1 MHSESRITF
10 YEGVIMLK
18 NYLKIA
24 LKVLLRR
31 KFFTFISL
39 FGVSFTLVV
48 LMVTAAFL
56 DHIYGPMPPETKLDR
71 SLGIFTVHIESPD
84 HSNSRSGAAGYN
96 LLDRYVRTMSTPEK
110 VSIYS
115 WPRTV
120 NSYRNGEQVSLFFK
134 RTDGYFWEILD
145 FEFLEGQAWTQDDE
159 KNANFVAVINEA
171 TREKLFGM
179 AGAVG
184 KTIEVDG
191 QNFRVTGVVKNTPIF
206 RPTPFADVWVPLST
220 AKTKPSNDLTGSFLA
235 IILAK
240 DRADI
245 DKIKEEFQQ
254 KLSQVEFPDPREFNT
269 IISAA
274 ETLFESVARGIFA
287 QDRTAGNYAPQ
298 LLALTLLLMV
308 LFMVLP
314 TVNLVNINISRIMER
329 ASEIGVRKAFG
340 ASSWTLIGQFV
351 VENVL
356 LTLIGGAVG
365 FVLAYLILQMLTNSG
380 LIQYAEFHLNYRI
393 FLYGLGLAVFFG
405 VFSGVYP
412 AWKMS
417 RLHPVAAL
425 RERSI

>member
-1 MHSESRITF
+1 
-10 YEGVIMLK
+10 MLK

-39 FGVSFTLVV
+39 FGISFTLVV
-48 LMVTAAFL
+48 LMVVTAFL
-56 DHIYGPMPPETKLDR
+56 DHIFGPMPPEKKADR
-71 SLGIFTVHIESPD
+71 SLGVFTVWIESPD
-84 HSNSRSGAAGYN
+84 RSESRSGAAGYN

-110 VSIYS
+110 VSIFM

-120 NSYRNGEQVSLFFK
+120 NSYRNGEKISLFFK
-134 RTDGYFWEILD
+134 RTDGFFWEILD
-145 FEFLEGQAWTQDDE
+145 FEFLEGQAWTHDDE

-171 TREKLFGM
+171 TREKLFG
-179 AGAVG
+179 AGAAVG

-206 RPTPFADVWVPLST
+206 RPTPFADVWTPLST
-220 AKTKPSNDLTGSFLA
+220 AKVKPSNDLTGNFLA

-240 DRADI
+240 NPADLA
-245 DKIKEEFQQ
+245 KVKEEFQY
-254 KLSQVEFPDPREFNT
+254 KLSQVEFPDPKEFNT
-269 IISAA
+269 ITSAA
-274 ETLFESVARGIFA
+274 ETLFESVARGMFA
-287 QDRTAGNYAPQ
+287 NDRTAGNYGTQ
-298 LLALTLLLMV
+298 LLALVILLMV

-314 TVNLVNINISRIMER
+314 TLNLVNINISRIMER

-340 ASSWTLIGQFV
+340 ASSWTLVGQFV

-356 LTLIGGAVG
+356 LALIGGVIG
-365 FVLAYLILQMLTNSG
+365 FVLAFLVLQMLTNSG

-393 FLYGLGLAVFFG
+393 FFYGLSLAVFFG

-417 RLHPVAAL
+417 RLHPVTAL
-425 RERSI
+425 RGRSI

>member
-1 MHSESRITF
+1 
-10 YEGVIMLK
+10 MLK

-48 LMVTAAFL
+48 LMVAAAIL

-71 SLGIFTVHIESPD
+71 SLGVFTVRIESPD
-84 HSNSRSGAAGYN
+84 HHSARSAAAGYY

-110 VSIYS
+110 VSIFM

-120 NSYRNGEQVSLFFK
+120 NTYLNGEKISLFFK
-134 RTDGYFWEILD
+134 RTDAFFWEILE
-145 FEFLEGQAWTQDDE
+145 FEFLEGQAWTHEDE

-171 TREKLFGM
+171 TREKLFGP
-179 AGAVG
+179 ASAVG

-191 QNFRVTGVVKNTPIF
+191 QNFRITGVVKNTPIF
-206 RPTPFADVWVPLST
+206 RPTPFADVWAPLST
-220 AKTKPSNDLTGSFLA
+220 AKAKPSNDLTGNFLA

-240 DRADI
+240 NRADLA
-245 DKIKEEFQQ
+245 KVKEEFQQ
-254 KLSQVEFPDPREFNT
+254 KLAQVEFPDPREFNT

-274 ETLFESVARGIFA
+274 ETLFESVARGLFA
-287 QDRTAGNYAPQ
+287 NDRTAGNYAPQ
-298 LLALTLLLMV
+298 LLALMLLLMI

-314 TVNLVNINISRIMER
+314 TVNLVNVNISRIMER

>member
-1 MHSESRITF
+1 
-10 YEGVIMLK
+10 MLK

-48 LMVTAAFL
+48 LMVVTAVL
-56 DHIYGPMPPETKLDR
+56 DHVFGPMPPETKLDR
-71 SLGIFTVHIESPD
+71 SLGVYTVRISSPD
-84 HSNSRSGAAGYN
+84 GQNNRSSAAGYR
-96 LLDRYVRTMSTPEK
+96 LLDRYVRSMSTPEK
-110 VSIYS
+110 VSVHIF
-115 WPRTV
+115 PREV
-120 NSYRNGEQVSLFFK
+120 YSYRNGQKIPLFIKF
-134 RTDGYFWEILD
+134 TDGVFWEILD
-145 FEFLEGQAWTQDDE
+145 FEFLEGQAFSHDDE

-171 TREKLFGM
+171 TRKRFFGN
-179 AGAVG
+179 ANAVG
-184 KTIEVDG
+184 KTIEADG
-191 QNFRVTGVVKNTPIF
+191 RNFRIVGVVKNVPIF
-206 RPTPFADVWVPLST
+206 RPTPFADIWVPLST
-220 AKTKPSNDLTGSFLA
+220 AKTKPSDDLLGSFHA

-240 DRADI
+240 NSADL
-245 DKIKEEFQQ
+245 KAVKEEFQD
-254 KLSQVEFPDPREFNT
+254 KLGQVEFTDPKEFNT
-269 IISAA
+269 IVSAA
-274 ETLFESVARGIFA
+274 ETQFESVARGFFA
-287 QDRTAGNYAPQ
+287 NDRTAENYATQ
-298 LLALTLLLMV
+298 LLALLIFLMI

-340 ASSWTLIGQFV
+340 ASAWTLVGQFV

-356 LTLIGGAVG
+356 LTLIGGVIG
-365 FVLAYLILQMLTNSG
+365 FVLAYLVLQMLTNSG

-393 FLYGLGLAVFFG
+393 FFYGLALAVFFG

-425 RERSI
+425 RGRSL

>member
-1 MHSESRITF
+1 
-10 YEGVIMLK
+10 MLK
-18 NYLKIA
+18 NYIKIA
-24 LKVLLRR
+24 FKVLLRR

-48 LMVTAAFL
+48 LMVATAFL
-56 DHIYGPMPPETKLDR
+56 DHMFGPMAPETKVDR
-71 SLGIFTVHIESPD
+71 SLGVFTVRIESPD
-84 HSNSRSGAAGYN
+84 HHMSRSAAAGYKF
-96 LLDRYVRTMSTPEK
+96 LERYVRSMTTPEN
-110 VSIYS
+110 VSIFA

-120 NSYRNGEQVSLFFK
+120 NCYQRGQKNPLFLKF
-134 RTDGYFWEILD
+134 TDGNFWEILD
-145 FEFLEGQAWTQDDE
+145 FEFLEGQAWTHEDE

-171 TREKLFGM
+171 TRKKIFDN

-191 QNFRVTGVVKNTPIF
+191 QNFRVVGVVKNVPIF
-206 RPTPFADVWVPLST
+206 RPTPFADVWAPLST
-220 AKTKPSNDLTGSFLA
+220 AKAKPSDELTGNFLA
-235 IILAK
+235 IILAR
-240 DRADI
+240 DRADLA
-245 DKIKEEFQQ
+245 KIKEEFQD
-254 KLSQVEFPDPREFNT
+254 KLTQVEFPDPKEFNT

-274 ETLFESVARGIFA
+274 ETLFESVARGLFA
-287 QDRTAGNYAPQ
+287 NDRTAENYASQ
-298 LLALTLLLMV
+298 LLMLMLLLMV

-314 TVNLVNINISRIMER
+314 TVNLVNINISRILER

-356 LTLIGGAVG
+356 LTLIGGVIG
-365 FVLAYLILQMLTNSG
+365 FVLAYLVLQMLTNSG

-393 FLYGLGLAVFFG
+393 FFYGLGLAIFFG

-417 RLHPVAAL
+417 RLHPVTAL
-425 RERSI
+425 RGRSL